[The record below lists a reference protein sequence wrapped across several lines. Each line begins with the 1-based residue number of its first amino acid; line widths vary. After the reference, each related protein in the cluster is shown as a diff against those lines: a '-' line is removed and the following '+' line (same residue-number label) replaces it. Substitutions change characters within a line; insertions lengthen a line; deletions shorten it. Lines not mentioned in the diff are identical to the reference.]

1 MGPSLLER
9 ASANLMSQSI
19 HLQAVECGVNAGHQ
33 QNVLLCDA
41 CTKFQVSDSLKALSA
56 GKGAG
61 GALGEEHL

>member
-9 ASANLMSQSI
+9 ASTNLMSQSI

-56 GKGAG
+56 EGVG
-61 GALGEEHL
+61 GAPPGEEYL